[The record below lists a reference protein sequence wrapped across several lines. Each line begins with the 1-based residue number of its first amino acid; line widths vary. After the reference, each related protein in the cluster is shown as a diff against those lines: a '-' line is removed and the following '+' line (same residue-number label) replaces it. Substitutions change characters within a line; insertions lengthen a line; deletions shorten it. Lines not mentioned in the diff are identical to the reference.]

1 MRTQTHKPKMSAV
14 VQMPPAFDAS
24 LRECC
29 AQAVQQAVAVLAAK
43 YEFDAE
49 EATRELKLDE
59 LKFERKRG
67 PAPKSVAAAAK
78 TTKAKAAKT
87 DKPKKAKTGYLLFCD
102 EVRADV
108 KAELLATMED
118 DEKLKGSDVIK
129 GCAAKWKDLSKDEQT
144 TWNELAKAAAEDSE

>member
-49 EATRELKLDE
+49 EATRDLKLDE

-67 PAPKSVAAAAK
+67 PAPKSVVAAAK
-78 TTKAKAAKT
+78 KTKNVT
-87 DKPKKAKTGYLLFCD
+87 DKPKKPKTGYLLFCD
-102 EVRADV
+102 EVRPDV
-108 KAELLATMED
+108 KAELMATMEEG
-118 DEKLKGSDVIK
+118 EKVKGSEVVK
-129 GCAAKWKDLSKDEQT
+129 GCAAKWKELSDESKA
-144 TWNELAKAAAEDSE
+144 TWNEMAKLEKSEDEE

>member
-1 MRTQTHKPKMSAV
+1 MSAV

-59 LKFERKRG
+59 LTADQVQRANDALSRMSLCNESPIEIVRG
-67 PAPKSVAAAAK
+67 GVRQTLEEQAILNGEEQPSS
-78 TTKAKAAKT
+78 
-87 DKPKKAKTGYLLFCD
+87 GSGGLYL
-102 EVRADV
+102 
-108 KAELLATMED
+108 
-118 DEKLKGSDVIK
+118 
-129 GCAAKWKDLSKDEQT
+129 
-144 TWNELAKAAAEDSE
+144 

>member
-1 MRTQTHKPKMSAV
+1 MRSKQSTMSAV
-14 VQMPPAFDAS
+14 VLMPPALDAS

-59 LKFERKRG
+59 LKLERKRG

-78 TTKAKAAKT
+78 KTKNDT

-102 EVRADV
+102 SVRADV
-108 KAELLATMED
+108 KAELMETMDED
-118 DEKLKGSDVIK
+118 DKLQGKDVLRA
-129 GCAAKWKDLSKDEQT
+129 CAAKWKELSKDEQAV
-144 TWNELAKAAAEDSE
+144 WSEQAKAEKSDDEA